1 MTAIV
6 IVIARAENGVIGRDG
21 GLPWRLPADLKRF
34 KALTL
39 GKPVLMGRRTWDS
52 IGRAL
57 PGRRNLV
64 LTRDAAWSAPGA
76 ERIASLM
83 DALAAVADAPELM
96 VIGGAELCA
105 LALPH
110 ARRFELTQIHAL
122 PPGDTFLPAPDPRV
136 WRETAREEH
145 DAQDDRPGF
154 AFVTL
159 VRD

>member
-6 IVIARAENGVIGRDG
+6 IVIARAENGVIGVDG
-21 GLPWRLPADLKRF
+21 GLPWRIPDDLKRF

-52 IGRAL
+52 IGRPL

-64 LTRDAAWSAPGA
+64 LTRDACWTAEGA
-76 ERIASLM
+76 ERVASLA
-83 DALAAVADAPELM
+83 DALTRAGDAPELAA
-96 VIGGAELCA
+96 IGGAEVCA

-110 ARRFELTQIHAL
+110 ALRFELTHVRAS
-122 PPGDTFLPAPDPRV
+122 PPGDTWLPAPDPAQ
-136 WRETAREEH
+136 WRETARAEH
-145 DAQDDRPGF
+145 LAQADQPGY

-159 VRD
+159 ERR